1 MKYIIFLLLL
11 LLFSCKK
18 SENRKEEII
27 PKDETLDLKYEV
39 LNQLIDRIEPSSDNY
54 VFVTTL
60 KRVYLNES
68 DKFRP
73 QGIIVK
79 FDSIFLL
86 KDSTYYKNQEKAVY
100 NFRFAKKRIN
110 KNLEYTTDEELYELN
125 ENKESDYWT
134 EFDKKYGN
142 KCIQR
147 FSVPFF
153 NKDKTMCVVQN
164 STSCGYLNG
173 RGYTAIYKKVD
184 GKWIEVKS
192 FDHWI
197 S

>member
-1 MKYIIFLLLL
+1 MKHIIFLLLL

-60 KRVYLNES
+60 KRVYLNKS

-86 KDSTYYKNQEKAVY
+86 KDSAYYKNQEKAVY

-110 KNLEYTTDEELYELN
+110 KNLEYTTDEELYQLN

>member
-1 MKYIIFLLLL
+1 MKHIIFLFLLIVV
-11 LLFSCKK
+11 SCKK
-18 SENRKEEII
+18 GENRKEKMI
-27 PKDETLDLKYEV
+27 PKDETLDLKYEI
-39 LNQLIDRIEPSSDNY
+39 LNQLINRTEPSSDNY

-79 FDSIFLL
+79 YDSIFLL
-86 KDSTYYKNQEKAVY
+86 EDSAYYKNQEKAVY
-100 NFRFAKKRIN
+100 DFRFVKKRIN
-110 KNLEYTTDEELYELN
+110 KNLEYTTDEELHKSS
-125 ENKESDYWT
+125 ENGNGDFWT
-134 EFDKKYGN
+134 DFRKKYGN

-164 STSCGYLNG
+164 STSCGPLDGN
-173 RGYTAIYKKVD
+173 GYTAIYKKVD
-184 GKWIEVKS
+184 GKWIEVRT